1 MIVRILGEGQYDVAD
16 NALDRLNELDAEVE
30 AGVEARDEEKF
41 RTALAALLDG
51 VRTDGAPH
59 APDSLDPSDLI
70 LPHADAS
77 LAEVADL
84 LSGDGL
90 IPG

>member
-1 MIVRILGEGQYDVAD
+1 VIVRILGEGQYDVAD
-16 NALDRLNELDAEVE
+16 EAIDRLNQLDAEVE
-30 AGVEARDEEKF
+30 AGVEERDEERF

-51 VRTDGAPH
+51 VRTMGAPH
-59 APDSLDPSDLI
+59 DADSLDASDLI

>member
-1 MIVRILGEGQYDVAD
+1 MIVRILGEGQYDVSED
-16 NALDRLNELDAEVE
+16 ALDRLNQLDAEVE
-30 AGVEARDEEKF
+30 AAVEAREEERF
-41 RTALAALLDG
+41 RTALAALLEG
-51 VRTDGAPH
+51 VRTVGAPH
-59 APDSLDPSDLI
+59 AADSLDASDLI

-90 IPG
+90 VPG